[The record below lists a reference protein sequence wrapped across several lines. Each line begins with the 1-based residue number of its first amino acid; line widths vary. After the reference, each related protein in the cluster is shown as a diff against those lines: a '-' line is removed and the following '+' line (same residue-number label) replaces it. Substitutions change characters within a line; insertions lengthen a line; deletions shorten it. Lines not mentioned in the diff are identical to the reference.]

1 MKYLVKKITRYVV
14 FNSKIILVLFSEQ
27 NLAQEE
33 FGLVF
38 RTGNISNFPSPQIG
52 KTSNFPSPQTGKF
65 PLPPPLNDMKAS
77 GSSKDPL
84 DFEGRNFSSLVFEDV
99 SAIRRAAAWQYFHYN
114 RPESLAQCQI
124 PGCPKIISC
133 KNGMTALT
141 IHLRGKHGID
151 LKAPLN
157 SSGMQFVGHRT
168 Q

>member
-1 MKYLVKKITRYVV
+1 MQFSILT
-14 FNSKIILVLFSEQ
+14 SKIILVLFAEQ
-27 NLAQEE
+27 NLEQEE

-38 RTGNISNFPSPQIG
+38 NTGNISNF
-52 KTSNFPSPQTGKF
+52 TSPQTGKF

-77 GSSKDPL
+77 GSRKDPL
-84 DFEGRNFSSLVFEDV
+84 EFEERNFSSLVFEDV

-157 SSGMQFVGHRT
+157 SSGMHFVGHRT